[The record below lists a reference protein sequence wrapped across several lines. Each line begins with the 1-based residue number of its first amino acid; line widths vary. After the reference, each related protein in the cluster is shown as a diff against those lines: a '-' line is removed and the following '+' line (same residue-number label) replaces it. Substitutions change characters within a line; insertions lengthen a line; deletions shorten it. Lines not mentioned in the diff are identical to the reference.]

1 MWVPYF
7 YNITGDDDITCPG
20 EIIRKLVQGVD
31 SGQPALDSYLYHL
44 ETKFEKLS
52 ARHDNDDVKNVFR
65 QNFALKQ
72 EIEHLCRLIKP
83 RYMPT
88 KQSMIKNRELNFWEK
103 HWDKFGWKISKCM
116 AGAPYIA

>member
-1 MWVPYF
+1 MWVPYC
-7 YNITGDDDITCPG
+7 YNITSDDDMSCPG
-20 EIIRKLVQGVD
+20 GLNVATAMGPTVVANNTIRKLVHGVD

-44 ETKFEKLS
+44 ETKLEKLS
-52 ARHDNDDVKNVFR
+52 ARHGNNDVKNVLR

-103 HWDKFGWKISKCM
+103 H
-116 AGAPYIA
+116 